1 VLVVSVYVEGN
12 NEEALISTTRLLH
25 SLVVDIRGRD
35 GKRMDVLIMGDFNR
49 HDQLWGGD
57 QISLVR

>member
-1 VLVVSVYVEGN
+1 VVSVYVEGN
-12 NEEALISTTRLLH
+12 NEEALISTTRLLY

-35 GKRMDVLIMGDFNR
+35 GKRTDVLIIGDFNR

-57 QISLVR
+57 